1 MILLLSSSGD
11 YSTRVIVKWLKHFG
25 YKDYLRID
33 AFDFVKRDIKILPAE
48 GVFVVNDNAF
58 NFESVSVVWYR
69 RFGGYATTPHYRY
82 VKDCISET
90 VAEQLKHE
98 LENICEYFVS
108 LIPTNNIIGSTRKG
122 NTNKLIELFKANQ
135 AGLNVAHTVVVSN
148 KKLLLE
154 AINDSGSL
162 IAKSAYNAVGQKYKF
177 NNYTQYTS
185 RISEKDIEQF
195 PETFFPSMVQQE
207 LKKDYE
213 VRMLYLLGEIYCMA
227 IISQDNK
234 QTEVDYRKYDTE
246 IPNRFIPCEV
256 DDETKR
262 NVSKFMKSMDL
273 NIGSLDFIRGLDG
286 KLYFLEVNHMG
297 QFGMVD
303 NPCNYGIHRHIAE
316 LLIRMDR
323 DEKQRDETF
332 NR

>member
-1 MILLLSSSGD
+1 M
-11 YSTRVIVKWLKHFG
+11 
-25 YKDYLRID
+25 
-33 AFDFVKRDIKILPAE
+33 
-48 GVFVVNDNAF
+48 
-58 NFESVSVVWYR
+58 
-69 RFGGYATTPHYRY
+69 
-82 VKDCISET
+82 
-90 VAEQLKHE
+90 
-98 LENICEYFVS
+98 
-108 LIPTNNIIGSTRKG
+108 IPTNNIIGSTRKG

-286 KLYFLEVNHMG
+286 KLYFLEVNQMG
-297 QFGMVD
+297 QLGMVD
-303 NPCNYGIHRHIAE
+303 NPCNNGIHRHIAE